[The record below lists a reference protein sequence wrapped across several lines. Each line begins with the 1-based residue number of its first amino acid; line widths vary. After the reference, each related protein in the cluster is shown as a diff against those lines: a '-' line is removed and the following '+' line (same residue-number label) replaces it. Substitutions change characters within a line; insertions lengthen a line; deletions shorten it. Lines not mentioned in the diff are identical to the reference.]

1 MGKLFF
7 QQYYSSLQCHMILLK
22 SFKYPDLL
30 GRTFS
35 FLFFFFFLFILI
47 FFFIHLF
54 FFLLLLSV
62 VKNISA

>member
-35 FLFFFFFLFILI
+35 FLFLFILI
-47 FFFIHLF
+47 FFFHLF